1 MSCSNCDNMRECKHI
16 KRKLEV
22 CPICYTSYDSGS
34 STMYKSGNM
43 KLTCGSC
50 GKIVYIKKEVFV

>member
-50 GKIVYIKKEVFV
+50 GKNSLY